1 MKKNLQTIIIWTLIM
16 IICLPVLRVSA
27 DNEPSDTED
36 AVYRLPVFETS
47 DIHGYLADTSTSHY
61 EYRLAYIS
69 DKVRDRRMESGSYRK
84 DMAVLLDGGDIFQGN
99 TMSNFLKG
107 HSLSAAFMRMDYD
120 AVALGNHEF
129 DWDVTTVID
138 PDGTLLDSNLYGTT
152 EVNDIPVLTSN
163 LYYKREKVTFAQE
176 YIILEK
182 TAVDQNGNELPVRI
196 GVIGFTDDHSGSI
209 METRFSAAGYAVIV
223 DYQRANRIVRELE
236 ESGQCDATILLN
248 HGAAGDTAY
257 NLGEGTVIDLVLGGH
272 THVNEA
278 GSTSWGVAYMQ
289 PASAAAAYA
298 EAEMTFKKEDG
309 KAAFQNISYVTTIST
324 IANLSKL
331 YPGPDTVDELDPSVV
346 ELTDKVIKE
355 ISELLEARIGYIE
368 TPARK
373 SDFIAGSGQRATTM
387 GNWMASIIARACGAE
402 VGFVNNGGIRTDI
415 VMTKENPWRRT
426 ITASDIYTMFPFN
439 NRLYTYEISYE
450 ELLSLLRYSLTDS
463 GSTLLSR
470 MWGIECHYAGQEV
483 QAIVRDG
490 KAVYKDGVWAPGWA
504 ERKIRVGASEFVA
517 TTNRQSGGMSN
528 PLVAWNQSARLIDK
542 GLTDAEG
549 AFKALDEESLA
560 NNWALTVD
568 TKPYYMNEAFRGP
581 MWEEGGEPS
590 IAPTDSPS
598 VSPSGSPAEPTER
611 EPFPDGPGKPP
622 VWIVILIVLGALL
635 LAAGITVLVIV
646 LVKRKKKVS
655 RPSSANAPLPPE
667 NRSGQSEA
675 GEDQDV

>member
-1 MKKNLQTIIIWTLIM
+1 MKKSLNTILIWTLIM

-27 DNEPSDTED
+27 DNETSDTED

-47 DIHGYLADTSTSHY
+47 DIHGYLADTSTSRY

-152 EVNDIPVLTSN
+152 EINEIPVLTSN

-182 TAVDQNGNELPVRI
+182 TAVDENGNELPVRI

-223 DYQRANRIVRELE
+223 DFQRANRIARELE

-248 HGAAGDTAY
+248 HGGAGDTAY
-257 NLGEGTVIDLVLGGH
+257 NLGEDTVIDLVLGGH
-272 THVNEA
+272 THTNEA
-278 GSTSWGVAYMQ
+278 GSTSWGVEYMQ
-289 PASAAAAYA
+289 PASDATAYA
-298 EAEMTFKKEDG
+298 EAEMTFKKEGG
-309 KAAFQNISYVTTIST
+309 KAAFQNISYVRTPSTIS
-324 IANLSKL
+324 NLSKL
-331 YPGPDTVDELDPSVV
+331 YPGPETADELDPSIV

-355 ISELLEARIGYIE
+355 ITELLEARIGFIE

-373 SDFIAGSGQRATTM
+373 SDYIPGSGQRASTM

-402 VGFVNNGGIRTDI
+402 VGFVNGGGIRTDI
-415 VMTKENPWRRT
+415 VMTRENPWRRT

-439 NRLYTYEISYE
+439 NKLYTYEITYP
-450 ELLSLLRYSLTDS
+450 ELLTLLRYALTDS

-470 MWGIECHYAGQEV
+470 MWGIECYFVGQEV
-483 QAIVRDG
+483 QALVRDG
-490 KAVYKDGVWAPGWA
+490 KAVYMDGKWASGWE
-504 ERKIRVGASEFVA
+504 ERTIRVGVSEFVA
-517 TTNRQSGGMSN
+517 TTNRPSGSMSN
-528 PLVAWNQSARLIDK
+528 PLVAWNKTPRMISNDM
-542 GLTDAEG
+542 TDAEG
-549 AFKALDEESLA
+549 AFKVLDEESLA

-568 TKPYYMNEAFRGP
+568 TKPYFISGSFHGP
-581 MWEEGGEPS
+581 MWEESDETTGAPS
-590 IAPTDSPS
+590 EDPS
-598 VSPSGSPAEPTER
+598 RGSSALPEESTER
-611 EPFPDGPGKPP
+611 EPFPEGPGGPP
-622 VWIVILIVLGALL
+622 AWVILLVVLGAVL
-635 LAAGITVLVIV
+635 LAAGLAVLVFF
-646 LVKRKKKVS
+646 LVKRRKK
-655 RPSSANAPLPPE
+655 N
-667 NRSGQSEA
+667 GQTSET
-675 GEDQDV
+675 EESK